1 MLTSSPREVVDLL
14 KGSSLIHRTGI
25 WLMPVAMLGK
35 EPDHAA
41 RLNLDA
47 VDIRA
52 PLLESLPDPEVRFL
66 GLSGDKVLQL
76 LDHICEH
83 AKGSNCILVYNVDL
97 LLARLRMQERIYV
110 WSQLYNAFPH
120 RKRALLIVMP
130 EGADHLL
137 PPRTALK
144 SWNGD
149 KRLSATNPI
158 DV

>member
-25 WLMPVAMLGK
+25 WLMPINMLGK

-47 VDIRA
+47 IDIRT
-52 PLLESLPDPEVRFL
+52 PLLESLPEGTRFL
-66 GLSGDKVLQL
+66 GLSGDKVVQL

-83 AKGSNCILVYNVDL
+83 AKGSSCLLVYNVDL
-97 LLARLRMQERIYV
+97 LLARLRLQDRIYV

-120 RKRALLIVMP
+120 RKRALVIVMP
-130 EGADHLL
+130 DGADQLL
-137 PPRTALK
+137 PPLAALK
-144 SWNGD
+144 FWNSD
-149 KRLSATNPI
+149 KRLAATNPI

>member
-25 WLMPVAMLGK
+25 WLMPINMLGK

-47 VDIRA
+47 IDIRT
-52 PLLESLPDPEVRFL
+52 PLLESLPEGTRFL
-66 GLSGDKVLQL
+66 GLSGDKVVQL

-83 AKGSNCILVYNVDL
+83 AKGSSCLLVYNVDL
-97 LLARLRMQERIYV
+97 LLARLRLQDRIYV

-120 RKRALLIVMP
+120 RKRALVIVMP
-130 EGADHLL
+130 DGADQLL
-137 PPRTALK
+137 PPLAALK
-144 SWNGD
+144 FWNSD
-149 KRLSATNPI
+149 KRLAATNPT